1 MAEAEVAG
9 ETEAEGIPK
18 AEGGPEAE
26 GSTQA
31 RCPLGDFPFVAEHPL
46 EPPKE
51 WAALRAEGCPV
62 PELTLRSSGE
72 PVRVLTRYADVHT
85 MLSDPRFPRD
95 RSEAGPDGTGTGE
108 RHQRW
113 RRLVAQTLTAKRVTA
128 LRPRIVAIAHALV
141 DTMEAGPKPADLWA
155 GFAYPFP
162 VRVVGALLGVPE
174 QDWDRFSYW
183 SGALFGQDRY
193 GERETRTARHELSTY
208 LGEQLAR
215 KRREPG
221 DDLLSKLIEIT
232 DTADRRLPEAVFVQI
247 MQGLMHAGHET
258 TSSVIGKLV
267 PVLLDDRSRW
277 QRLLDD
283 RALIRPAVEELL
295 RFDVN
300 RGPGMPRYL
309 TEDMELDGEVIP
321 KGSTTLSVV
330 ASANR
335 DERMF
340 SDPDQLDLTRSP
352 NRHLAFGAG
361 AHSCVGQSLAR
372 TELQVALEVL
382 LARLPGLDLAVPSAE
397 LARREG
403 VLTDS
408 FEQVPVVW

>member
-1 MAEAEVAG
+1 MGEAEVAD
-9 ETEAEGIPK
+9 ETKPEGAEAESAKPEG
-18 AEGGPEAE
+18 AE
-26 GSTQA
+26 A
-31 RCPLGDFPFVAEHPL
+31 RCPLGDFPFATEHPL

-51 WAALRAEGCPV
+51 WAALRAEGCPI
-62 PELTLRSSGE
+62 PELTLRSTGAR
-72 PVRVLTRYADVHT
+72 VRVLTRYEDVHT

-95 RSEAGPDGTGTGE
+95 VSEAGPDGTGTGE

-113 RRLVAQTLTAKRVTA
+113 RRLVGQALTAKRVAA
-128 LRPRIVAIAHALV
+128 LRPRIVTIGHALV
-141 DTMEAGPKPADLWA
+141 DAMEAGPIPADLWT

-162 VRVVGALLGVPE
+162 ARVVGALLGVPE
-174 QDWDRFSYW
+174 ADWDRFAYW
-183 SGALFGQDRY
+183 SGALFGGDRY
-193 GERETRTARHELSTY
+193 GERETRTAREELLAY
-208 LGEQLAR
+208 LGEHVAR
-215 KRREPG
+215 TRSAPG

-232 DTADRRLPEAVFVQI
+232 DAADPRPPEAVLVQI
-247 MQGLMHAGHET
+247 ARGLMHAGHET

-283 RALIRPAVEELL
+283 RSLIRPAVEELL

-309 TEDMELDGEVIP
+309 TENAQLGGEVIP
-321 KGSTTLSVV
+321 KGSTTVSVV

-340 SDPDQLDLTRSP
+340 PHPDQLDLTRTP

-361 AHSCVGQSLAR
+361 AHSCIGQALAR
-372 TELQVALEVL
+372 TELHIALEIL
-382 LARLPGLDLAVPSAE
+382 LDRLPELALAVPSSE
-397 LARREG
+397 LARRAG

>member
-1 MAEAEVAG
+1 MGEAEVAD
-9 ETEAEGIPK
+9 ETKPEGAESAKPEG
-18 AEGGPEAE
+18 AE
-26 GSTQA
+26 A
-31 RCPLGDFPFVAEHPL
+31 RCPLGDFPFATEHPL

-51 WAALRAEGCPV
+51 WAALRAEGCPI
-62 PELTLRSSGE
+62 PELTLRSTGA
-72 PVRVLTRYADVHT
+72 PVRVLTRYEDVHA

-95 RSEAGPDGTGTGE
+95 VSEAGPDGTGTGE

-113 RRLVAQTLTAKRVTA
+113 RRLVGQALTAKRVAA
-128 LRPRIVAIAHALV
+128 LRPRIVAIGHALV
-141 DTMEAGPKPADLWA
+141 DAMEAGPIPADLWT

-162 VRVVGALLGVPE
+162 ARVVGALLGVPE
-174 QDWDRFSYW
+174 ADWDRFAYW
-183 SGALFGQDRY
+183 SGALFSGDRY
-193 GERETRTARHELSTY
+193 GEQETRTAREELLAY
-208 LGEQLAR
+208 LGEHVAR
-215 KRREPG
+215 TRSAPG

-232 DTADRRLPEAVFVQI
+232 DAADPRPPGAVLVQI
-247 MQGLMHAGHET
+247 AQGLMHAGHET

-277 QRLLDD
+277 RRLLDD
-283 RALIRPAVEELL
+283 RSLIRPAVEELL

-309 TEDMELDGEVIP
+309 TEDAQLGGEVIP
-321 KGSTTLSVV
+321 RGSTTVSVV

-340 SDPDQLDLTRSP
+340 PHPDHLDLTRTP

-361 AHSCVGQSLAR
+361 AHSCIGQALAR
-372 TELQVALEVL
+372 TELHIALEIL
-382 LARLPGLDLAVPSAE
+382 LDRLPDLDLAVPSSE
-397 LARREG
+397 LARRTG

-408 FEQVPVVW
+408 FERVPVVW

>member
-9 ETEAEGIPK
+9 ETKAEGGPTAGGGPK
-18 AEGGPEAE
+18 AEGGAE
-26 GSTQA
+26 A
-31 RCPLGDFPFVAEHPL
+31 RCPLGDFPFVSEHPL

-95 RSEAGPDGTGTGE
+95 VSEAGPDGTGTGE

-113 RRLVAQTLTAKRVTA
+113 RRLVGQTLTAKRVTA

-141 DTMEAGPKPADLWA
+141 DTMAAGPKPADLWA

-162 VRVVGALLGVPE
+162 ARVVGALLGVPE
-174 QDWDRFSYW
+174 QDWDRFAYW
-183 SGALFGQDRY
+183 SGALFGRDRY
-193 GERETRTARHELSTY
+193 GERETRTAREELLTY
-208 LGEQLAR
+208 LREHIAW

-232 DTADRRLPEAVFVQI
+232 DAADRRLPEAVFVQI

-258 TSSVIGKLV
+258 TSSVLGKLV

-283 RALIRPAVEELL
+283 RSLIRSAVEELL

-309 TEDMELDGEVIP
+309 TEDMELGGEVIP

-340 SDPDQLDLTRSP
+340 ADPDQLDLTRSP
-352 NRHLAFGAG
+352 NRHLTFGAG
-361 AHSCVGQSLAR
+361 AHSCIGQALAR
-372 TELQVALEVL
+372 TELQVALEIL
-382 LARLPGLDLAVPSAE
+382 LERLPGLDLAVPSSE
-397 LARREG
+397 LARRQG

>member
-1 MAEAEVAG
+1 MGEAEVAD
-9 ETEAEGIPK
+9 ETKPEGAEAEG
-18 AEGGPEAE
+18 AESAKPEGAE
-26 GSTQA
+26 A
-31 RCPLGDFPFVAEHPL
+31 RCPLGDFPFATEHPL

-51 WAALRAEGCPV
+51 WAALRAEGCPI
-62 PELTLRSSGE
+62 PELTLRSTGA
-72 PVRVLTRYADVHT
+72 PVRVLTRYEDVHA

-95 RSEAGPDGTGTGE
+95 VSEAGPDGTGTGE

-113 RRLVAQTLTAKRVTA
+113 RRLVGQALTVKRVAA
-128 LRPRIVAIAHALV
+128 LRPRIVAIGHALV
-141 DTMEAGPKPADLWA
+141 DAMEAGPIPADLWT

-162 VRVVGALLGVPE
+162 ARVVGALLGVPE
-174 QDWDRFSYW
+174 ADWDRFAYW
-183 SGALFGQDRY
+183 SGALFSGDRY
-193 GERETRTARHELSTY
+193 GERETRTAREELLAY
-208 LGEQLAR
+208 LGEQVAR
-215 KRREPG
+215 TRSAPG

-232 DTADRRLPEAVFVQI
+232 DAADPRPPGAVLVQI
-247 MQGLMHAGHET
+247 AQGLMHAGHET

-283 RALIRPAVEELL
+283 RSLIRPAVEELL

-309 TEDMELDGEVIP
+309 TEDAQLGGEVIP
-321 KGSTTLSVV
+321 KGSTTVSVV

-340 SDPDQLDLTRSP
+340 PHADHLDLTRTP

-361 AHSCVGQSLAR
+361 AHSCIGQALAR
-372 TELQVALEVL
+372 TELHVALEIL
-382 LARLPGLDLAVPSAE
+382 LDRLPDLDLAVPSAE
-397 LARREG
+397 LARRTG

-408 FEQVPVVW
+408 FERVPVVW

>member
-1 MAEAEVAG
+1 MGEAEVAD
-9 ETEAEGIPK
+9 ETKPEGAEAEG
-18 AEGGPEAE
+18 AESAKPEGAE
-26 GSTQA
+26 A
-31 RCPLGDFPFVAEHPL
+31 RCPLGDFPFATEHPL

-51 WAALRAEGCPV
+51 WAALRAEGCPI
-62 PELTLRSSGE
+62 PELALRSTGA
-72 PVRVLTRYADVHT
+72 PVRVLTRYEDVHA

-95 RSEAGPDGTGTGE
+95 VSEAGPDGTGTGE

-113 RRLVAQTLTAKRVTA
+113 RRLVGQALTAKRVAA
-128 LRPRIVAIAHALV
+128 LRPRIVAIGHALV
-141 DTMEAGPKPADLWA
+141 DAMEAGPIPADLWT

-162 VRVVGALLGVPE
+162 ARVVGALLGVPE
-174 QDWDRFSYW
+174 ADWDRFAYW
-183 SGALFGQDRY
+183 SGALFSGDRY
-193 GERETRTARHELSTY
+193 GERETRTAREELLAY
-208 LGEQLAR
+208 LGEQVAR
-215 KRREPG
+215 TRSAPG

-232 DTADRRLPEAVFVQI
+232 DAADPRPPGAVLVQI
-247 MQGLMHAGHET
+247 AQGLMHAGHET

-283 RALIRPAVEELL
+283 RSLIRPAVEELL

-309 TEDMELDGEVIP
+309 TEDAQLGGEVIP
-321 KGSTTLSVV
+321 KGSTTVSVV

-340 SDPDQLDLTRSP
+340 PHADHLDLTRTP

-361 AHSCVGQSLAR
+361 AHSCIGQALAR
-372 TELQVALEVL
+372 TELHVALEIL
-382 LARLPGLDLAVPSAE
+382 LDRLPDLDLAVPSAE
-397 LARREG
+397 LARRTG

-408 FEQVPVVW
+408 FERVPVVW

>member
-1 MAEAEVAG
+1 MAND
-9 ETEAEGIPK
+9 TK
-18 AEGGPEAE
+18 AEDAE
-26 GSTQA
+26 A
-31 RCPLGDFPFVAEHPL
+31 RCPVGNLGDLSELGNLGDLGDFPFVPEHPL
-46 EPPKE
+46 EPPKQ

-62 PELTLRSSGE
+62 PELTLRSSGA
-72 PVRVLTRYADVHT
+72 PVRVLTRYADVHA

-95 RSEAGPDGTGTGE
+95 VSEAGPDGIGTGE

-113 RRLVAQTLTAKRVTA
+113 RRLVVQALTAKRVTA
-128 LRPRIVAIAHALV
+128 LRPRIVAIGHALV
-141 DTMEAGPKPADLWA
+141 DAMEAGPKPTDLWA

-174 QDWDRFSYW
+174 EDWDRFAYW
-183 SGALFGQDRY
+183 SGALFSGDRY
-193 GERETRTARHELSTY
+193 GERETLTARGDLLAY
-208 LGEQLAR
+208 LREHVTH

-221 DDLLSKLIEIT
+221 DDLISKLIEIT
-232 DTADRRLPEAVFVQI
+232 DAADPRPPEAVLVQI
-247 MQGLMHAGHET
+247 MQGLMLAGHET

-283 RALIRPAVEELL
+283 RSLIRPAVEELL

-309 TEDMELDGEVIP
+309 TEDVELGGEVLP
-321 KGSTTLSVV
+321 KGSTTVSVV

-335 DERMF
+335 DGRMF
-340 SDPDQLDLTRSP
+340 PDPDVLDLTRTP

-361 AHSCVGQSLAR
+361 AHSCIGQALAR
-372 TELQVALEVL
+372 AELHIALEIL
-382 LARLPGLDLAVPSAE
+382 LERLPGLDLAVPSAD

>member
-1 MAEAEVAG
+1 MGEAEVAD
-9 ETEAEGIPK
+9 ETKPEDAKPEGAKPDGAE
-18 AEGGPEAE
+18 
-26 GSTQA
+26 A
-31 RCPLGDFPFVAEHPL
+31 RCPLGDFPFATEHPL

-51 WAALRAEGCPV
+51 WAALRAEGCPI
-62 PELTLRSSGE
+62 PELTLRSTGA
-72 PVRVLTRYADVHT
+72 PVRVLTRYEDVHA

-95 RSEAGPDGTGTGE
+95 VSEAGPDGTGTGE

-113 RRLVAQTLTAKRVTA
+113 RRLVGQALTAKRVAA
-128 LRPRIVAIAHALV
+128 LRPRIVAIGHALV
-141 DTMEAGPKPADLWA
+141 DVMEAGPIPADLWA

-174 QDWDRFSYW
+174 ADWDRLAYW
-183 SGALFGQDRY
+183 SGALFSGDRY
-193 GERETRTARHELSTY
+193 GERETRTAREELLAY
-208 LGEQLAR
+208 LGGQVAR
-215 KRREPG
+215 TRSAPG
-221 DDLLSKLIEIT
+221 DDLLSRLIEIT
-232 DTADRRLPEAVFVQI
+232 DAADPRPPEAVLVQI
-247 MQGLMHAGHET
+247 AQGLMHAGHET

-283 RALIRPAVEELL
+283 RSLIRPAVEELL

-309 TEDMELDGEVIP
+309 TEDAQLGGEVIP
-321 KGSTTLSVV
+321 KGSTTVSVV

-340 SDPDQLDLTRSP
+340 PHPDHLDLTRTP

-361 AHSCVGQSLAR
+361 AHSCIGQALAR
-372 TELQVALEVL
+372 TELHVALEIL
-382 LARLPGLDLAVPSAE
+382 LDRMPDLALAVPSSE
-397 LARREG
+397 LARRAG